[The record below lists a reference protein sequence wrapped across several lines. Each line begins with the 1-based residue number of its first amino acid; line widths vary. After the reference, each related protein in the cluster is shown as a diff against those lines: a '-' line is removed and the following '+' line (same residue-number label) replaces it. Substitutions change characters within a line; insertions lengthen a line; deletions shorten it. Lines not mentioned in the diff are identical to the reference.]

1 MYIAHERFRLKR
13 RRILGAS
20 APLSLGTHM
29 KLVFSAIYKAGSK
42 AANSD
47 GPVMLTSAADL
58 SSFGYFQRST
68 IKET

>member
-1 MYIAHERFRLKR
+1 MVEAFPPKTTPNFG
-13 RRILGAS
+13 RIS
-20 APLSLGTHM
+20 TLSLGTHM

>member
-1 MYIAHERFRLKR
+1 
-13 RRILGAS
+13 
-20 APLSLGTHM
+20 M